1 MLIIWEKNKSFLC
14 SYMIDIF
21 FYKSN
26 IHREIILLASL
37 ASFESITF
45 INNKHFV
52 VHVSL
57 DCAYTVFVM
66 CKWFIELTEVDV
78 E

>member
-1 MLIIWEKNKSFLC
+1 MLIIWEKDKSFLC
-14 SYMIDIF
+14 NYMIDIF

-26 IHREIILLASL
+26 IHREIILFASL

-45 INNKHFV
+45 INIEHFV

-57 DCAYTVFVM
+57 ACAYTIFVL
-66 CKWFIELTEVDV
+66 CKWFIDLTEVPV
-78 E
+78 G